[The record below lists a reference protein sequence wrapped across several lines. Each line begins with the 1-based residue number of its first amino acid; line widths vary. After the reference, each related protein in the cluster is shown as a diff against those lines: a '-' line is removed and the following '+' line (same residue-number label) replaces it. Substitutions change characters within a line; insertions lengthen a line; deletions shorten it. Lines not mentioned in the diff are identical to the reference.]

1 MTDKLSIYNG
11 ALTILGERKLASLT
25 ENREPRYKLDDIFDN
40 NFVDRVLQMGQW
52 QFAQRTVQLDS
63 SPSITPSFGYI
74 YAFDSPVDWLRTMG
88 VCYDAYFQV
97 PITRYSREGQW
108 WFSDADPIYVKYVS
122 NDIQFGAD
130 FSLWPPNFVEMAE
143 HYLAMK
149 VAPRLTGLDYNSNEL
164 ARWYKMWLGEAKATD
179 AMEEPA
185 KFAPK
190 GGWARSRQG
199 FRNADFDGGSRNQ
212 LIG

>member
-11 ALTILGERKLASLT
+11 ALSILGERRLADLT
-25 ENREPRYKLDDIFDN
+25 ENREPRYKLDEIWDN
-40 NFVDRVLQMGQW
+40 NFVRRVLQMGQW

-63 SPSITPSFGYI
+63 SPSVTPSFGYQ
-74 YAFDSPVDWLRTMG
+74 YGFDSPTDWLRTMG
-88 VCYDAYFQV
+88 VCYDEYFNL

-108 WFSDADPIYVKYVS
+108 WFSDADPLYIKYVS
-122 NDIQFGAD
+122 DDVQFGAD
-130 FSLWPPNFVEMAE
+130 YSLWPHNFTEMAE
-143 HYLAMK
+143 HYLAYK
-149 VAPRLTGLDYNSNEL
+149 VGPRLIGIDVDETGLLRKWRFWL
-164 ARWYKMWLGEAKATD
+164 AESKAVD

-199 FRNADFDGGSRNQ
+199 FRSSGGDRGSRNQ